1 MPDLRTTDPNP
12 RSTSIGEPH
21 GETAAHSPHHQ
32 HDHEHSHELDHEHD
46 HEDHHGHDEG
56 WLEWAR
62 VAFVAV
68 LLVLVWA
75 KVIPRVSGIDILA
88 LAGVVIGGYPIFKEA
103 IADLLERRMTME
115 LSMTIALVAA
125 SVIGEFFTALLITVF
140 VLIAEILEGM
150 TVGRGRRAI
159 RELLDLLPQTAE
171 VRSAGQVAT
180 RSLSEVKIGD
190 VLVVRPG
197 GRIPV
202 DGVVASGHSFVD
214 QSTITG
220 ESIPVEK
227 ISGTPVFAGTINQS
241 GVLEIRAEKIGRDT
255 AFGRIIEAVERAERS
270 RAPIQRTADR
280 LAGYLVYFALG
291 CAALTF
297 LITRDARSTI
307 SVIVVAGACGIAAGT
322 PLAILGAIGRAARN
336 GAIVKGGLYLE
347 ALSSVDT
354 VVLDKTGTLTLGTPE
369 IFDVHVYN
377 GYSPTEVMR
386 IAATAERFSEHPLA
400 KAIVKKA
407 SHLSLS
413 IGEPA
418 AFRYS
423 PGMGIVCEVEGKR
436 TLVGTRALLQQDGL
450 LIPEDGSASEQ
461 FSEVMVATGGR
472 LLGSIRI
479 ADVLRSEATAAVVE
493 MRGLG
498 LRTVLLTG
506 DRKEIADAIAKELG
520 VEEVQSELLPD
531 QKVAR
536 IRQLRAEGRVVAMV
550 GDGVNDA
557 PALMESN
564 VGIAMGSGTDVA
576 RESASVV
583 LLGNDLLRFVE
594 VLKVARRC
602 RTIIMANFA
611 GTLAVDSVGVVLAAF
626 GLLNPVFAALIHV
639 SSELLFILNSARLLP
654 RSIVDADAPKNIM
667 GSDRSTPP
675 GMPVLL
681 RRSQ

>member
-1 MPDLRTTDPNP
+1 MG
-12 RSTSIGEPH
+12 STSLGEPR
-21 GETAAHSPHHQ
+21 GQSAANSRNP
-32 HDHEHSHELDHEHD
+32 HEHD
-46 HEDHHGHDEG
+46 REHGDDRTEHHDHDEG

-62 VAFVAV
+62 VAFVAAV
-68 LLVLVWA
+68 LVLVWA
-75 KVIPRVSGIDILA
+75 QVIPPVHGIDILA
-88 LAGVVIGGYPIFKEA
+88 LAGVLIGGYPIFKEA
-103 IADLLERRMTME
+103 ITDLLDRHMTME

-140 VLIAEILEGM
+140 VLVAEILEGM

-171 VRSAGQVAT
+171 VRSAGQVAA
-180 RSLSEVKIGD
+180 RSLAEVQVGD
-190 VLVVRPG
+190 VVLVRPG

-202 DGVVASGHSFVD
+202 DGVVAGGHSFVD

-220 ESIPVEK
+220 ESMPVEK
-227 ISGTPVFAGTINQS
+227 ISGAPVFAGTINQS

-297 LITRDARSTI
+297 LITHNARSTI

-322 PLAILGAIGRAARN
+322 PLAILGAIGQAARK

-347 ALSSVDT
+347 VLSAVDT

-369 IFDVHVYN
+369 VFDVHAYN
-377 GYSPTEVMR
+377 GYSPRDVVRT
-386 IAATAERFSEHPLA
+386 AATAERFSEHPLA
-400 KAIVKKA
+400 KAIAKQA
-407 SHLSLS
+407 SDWALPV
-413 IGEPA
+413 GEPQ
-418 AFRYS
+418 AFRYV
-423 PGMGIVCEVEGKR
+423 PGMGIVCDVVGQR
-436 TLVGTRALLQQDGL
+436 TLVGTRGLLQQEGL
-450 LIPEDGSASEQ
+450 TVPEDGNSPEQ
-461 FSEVMVATGGR
+461 FSEVIVATGGR
-472 LLGSIRI
+472 LLGAIRI
-479 ADVLRSEATAAVVE
+479 ADVLRSEAAKAVAE
-493 MRGLG
+493 MRNLG

-506 DRKEIADAIAKELG
+506 DRREIADATAKQLG
-520 VEEVQSELLPD
+520 VDEVQAELLPD

-536 IRQLRAEGRVVAMV
+536 IRQLRSDGHTVAMV

-583 LLGNDLLRFVE
+583 LLGNDLLRFAE

-602 RTIIMANFA
+602 RAIIMANFL
-611 GTLAVDSVGVVLAAF
+611 GTLAVDSVGVGLAAF
-626 GLLNPVFAALIHV
+626 GLLNPVLAALIHV

-654 RSIVDADAPKNIM
+654 GSGADGN
-667 GSDRSTPP
+667 S
-675 GMPVLL
+675 
-681 RRSQ
+681 

>member
-1 MPDLRTTDPNP
+1 MGN
-12 RSTSIGEPH
+12 TSLGEPR
-21 GETAAHSPHHQ
+21 GQSAANSRNP
-32 HDHEHSHELDHEHD
+32 HEHD
-46 HEDHHGHDEG
+46 REHGDDRTEHHDHDEG

-62 VAFVAV
+62 VAFVAAV
-68 LLVLVWA
+68 LVLVWA
-75 KVIPRVSGIDILA
+75 HVIPPVHGIDILA
-88 LAGVVIGGYPIFKEA
+88 LAGVLIGGYPIFKEA
-103 IADLLERRMTME
+103 ITDLLDRHMTME

-140 VLIAEILEGM
+140 VLVAEILEGM

-171 VRSAGQVAT
+171 VRSAGQVAA
-180 RSLSEVKIGD
+180 RSLAEVQVGD
-190 VLVVRPG
+190 VVLVRPG

-202 DGVVASGHSFVD
+202 DGVVAGGHSFVD

-220 ESIPVEK
+220 ESMPVEK
-227 ISGTPVFAGTINQS
+227 ISGAPVFAGTINQS

-280 LAGYLVYFALG
+280 LAGYLVYFALV
-291 CAALTF
+291 CAALTL
-297 LITRDARSTI
+297 LITHNARSTI

-322 PLAILGAIGRAARN
+322 PLAILGAIGQAARK

-347 ALSSVDT
+347 VLSAVDT

-369 IFDVHVYN
+369 VFDVHAYN
-377 GYSPTEVMR
+377 GYSPRDVVRT
-386 IAATAERFSEHPLA
+386 AATAERFSEHPLA
-400 KAIVKKA
+400 KAIAKQA
-407 SHLSLS
+407 SDWALPV
-413 IGEPA
+413 GEPQ
-418 AFRYS
+418 AFRYV
-423 PGMGIVCEVEGKR
+423 PGMGIVCDVVGQR
-436 TLVGTRALLQQDGL
+436 TLVGTRGLLQQEGL
-450 LIPEDGSASEQ
+450 TVPEDGNSPEQ
-461 FSEVMVATGGR
+461 FSEVIVATGGR
-472 LLGSIRI
+472 LLGAIRI
-479 ADVLRSEATAAVVE
+479 ADVLRSEAAKAVAE
-493 MRGLG
+493 MRNLG

-506 DRKEIADAIAKELG
+506 DRREIADATAKQLG
-520 VEEVQSELLPD
+520 VDEVQAELLPD

-536 IRQLRAEGRVVAMV
+536 IRQLRADGHTVAMV

-583 LLGNDLLRFVE
+583 LLGNDLLRFAE

-602 RTIIMANFA
+602 RAIIMANFL
-611 GTLAVDSVGVVLAAF
+611 GTLAVDSVGVGLAAF
-626 GLLNPVFAALIHV
+626 GLLNPVLAALIHV

-654 RSIVDADAPKNIM
+654 GSGADGN
-667 GSDRSTPP
+667 S
-675 GMPVLL
+675 
-681 RRSQ
+681 

>member
-1 MPDLRTTDPNP
+1 MPDLNLTHEGTQ
-12 RSTSIGEPH
+12 SASK
-21 GETAAHSPHHQ
+21 GETRGQTAAGLD
-32 HDHEHSHELDHEHD
+32 HDHHE
-46 HEDHHGHDEG
+46 HEDHEQDHDHGEG
-56 WLEWAR
+56 WREWGR

-68 LLVLVWA
+68 ILLLVWLEAV
-75 KVIPRVSGIDILA
+75 PRVRGIDLLA
-88 LAGVVIGGYPIFKEA
+88 LIGILIGGYPIFKEA
-103 IADLLERRMTME
+103 VSDLRERRMTME
-115 LSMTIALVAA
+115 LSMTIALAAA
-125 SVIGEFFTALLITVF
+125 SVIGEFVTALLITVF

-159 RELLDLLPQTAE
+159 RDLLDLLPQMAE
-171 VRSAGQVAT
+171 VRSLGVVAA
-180 RSLSEVKIGD
+180 RSLSEIKVDD
-190 VLVVRPG
+190 VVLVRPG

-220 ESIPVEK
+220 ESLPVEK
-227 ISGTPVFAGTINQS
+227 ISGAPVFAGTINQS
-241 GVLEIRAEKIGRDT
+241 GILEIRAEKIGRDT

-291 CAALTF
+291 CAALTL
-297 LITRDARSTI
+297 LITHNARSTI

-322 PLAILGAIGRAARN
+322 PLAILGAIGRAAQK
-336 GAIVKGGLYLE
+336 GAIIKGGLYLE
-347 ALSSVDT
+347 VLSSVDT

-369 IFDVHVYN
+369 IFDVRVYD
-377 GYSPTEVMR
+377 GADSKDVMR

-407 SHLSLS
+407 TDWSLP

-418 AFRYS
+418 SFRYS
-423 PGMGIVCEVEGKR
+423 PGKGVVCEVDNQP
-436 TLVGTRALLQQDGL
+436 TLIGTRALLEQEGV
-450 LIPEDGSASEQ
+450 LIPDDGRASER

-472 LLGSIRI
+472 LLGAIRI
-479 ADVLRSEATAAVVE
+479 ADVLRSEATAAVAE
-493 MRGLG
+493 MRKLG

-506 DRKEIADAIAKELG
+506 DRKEIADATAKELG
-520 VEEVQSELLPD
+520 VDEVQSELLPD

-536 IRQLRAEGRVVAMV
+536 IRELRAEGRVVAMV

-583 LLGNDLLRFVE
+583 LLGNDLLRFAE
-594 VLKVARRC
+594 VLKIARRC
-602 RTIIMANFA
+602 RAIIMANFG
-611 GTLAVDSVGVVLAAF
+611 GTLAVDAVGVLLAAF
-626 GLLNPVFAALIHV
+626 GLLNPVLAALIHV

-654 RSIVDADAPKNIM
+654 RSAQT
-667 GSDRSTPP
+667 GSGTTAT
-675 GMPVLL
+675 GY
-681 RRSQ
+681 

>member
-1 MPDLRTTDPNP
+1 MGSTGLGGARGRSP
-12 RSTSIGEPH
+12 RAVRIMIG
-21 GETAAHSPHHQ
+21 AAWR
-32 HDHEHSHELDHEHD
+32 HDHDREEPPDHN
-46 HEDHHGHDEG
+46 EG
-56 WLEWAR
+56 WLEWGR
-62 VAFVAV
+62 VGFVTV
-68 LLVLVWA
+68 VLVLVWA
-75 KVIPRVSGIDILA
+75 QVVPRMGGIDILA
-88 LAGVVIGGYPIFKEA
+88 LLGVLIGGYPIFKEA

-140 VLIAEILEGM
+140 VLIAEILEGL

-159 RELLDLLPQTAE
+159 RDLLDLLPQTAE
-171 VRSAGQVAT
+171 VRSAGQVAP
-180 RSLSEVKIGD
+180 RSLSEVGIGD
-190 VLVVRPG
+190 VVLVRPG

-220 ESIPVEK
+220 ESMPVEK

-241 GVLEIRAEKIGRDT
+241 GVLEIRAEKVGRDT
-255 AFGRIIEAVERAERS
+255 AFGRIIETVERAERS

-297 LITRDARSTI
+297 LITHNSRSTI

-322 PLAILGAIGRAARN
+322 PLAILGAIGRAARK
-336 GAIVKGGLYLE
+336 GAIVKGGIHLE
-347 ALSSVDT
+347 VLSSVDT

-369 IFDVHVYN
+369 IFDVQVYN
-377 GYSPTEVMR
+377 GYNPNDVMR

-400 KAIVKKA
+400 KAIVRRA
-407 SHLSLS
+407 SDGSLPV
-413 IGEPA
+413 GEPA

-423 PGMGIVCEVEGKR
+423 PGMGIICEVEGRR
-436 TLVGTRALLQQDGL
+436 TLVGTRALLEQDGL
-450 LIPEDGSASEQ
+450 LVPRDGGTLEK
-461 FSEVMVATGGR
+461 FSEVMVASGGQ

-479 ADVLRSEATAAVVE
+479 ADVLRSEATAAVAE
-493 MRGLG
+493 MRKLG
-498 LRTVLLTG
+498 LRVVLLTG
-506 DRKEIADAIAKELG
+506 DRKEIADATAKELG
-520 VEEVQSELLPD
+520 VDEVQSEMMPD

-536 IRQLRAEGRVVAMV
+536 VRQLRAEGRVVAMI

-583 LLGNDLLRFVE
+583 LLGNDLVRFTE

-602 RTIIMANFA
+602 RRIIMANFA
-611 GTLAVDSVGVVLAAF
+611 GTLGVDSVGVLLAAF

-639 SSELLFILNSARLLP
+639 TSELLFILNSARLLP
-654 RSIVDADAPKNIM
+654 SLGTDINRS
-667 GSDRSTPP
+667 G
-675 GMPVLL
+675 VLE
-681 RRSQ
+681 

>member
-1 MPDLRTTDPNP
+1 MPDLNLTHEGTQ
-12 RSTSIGEPH
+12 SASK
-21 GETAAHSPHHQ
+21 GETRGQTAAGLD
-32 HDHEHSHELDHEHD
+32 HDHHE
-46 HEDHHGHDEG
+46 HEDHEQDHDHGEG
-56 WLEWAR
+56 WREWGR

-68 LLVLVWA
+68 ILLLVWLEAV
-75 KVIPRVSGIDILA
+75 PRVRGIDLLA
-88 LAGVVIGGYPIFKEA
+88 LIGILIGGYPIFKEA
-103 IADLLERRMTME
+103 VSDLRERRMTME

-125 SVIGEFFTALLITVF
+125 SVIGEFVTALLITVF

-159 RELLDLLPQTAE
+159 RDLLDLLPQMAE
-171 VRSAGQVAT
+171 VRSLGVVAA
-180 RSLSEVKIGD
+180 RSLSEIKVDD
-190 VLVVRPG
+190 VVLVRPG

-220 ESIPVEK
+220 ESLPVEK
-227 ISGTPVFAGTINQS
+227 ISGAPVFAGTINQS
-241 GVLEIRAEKIGRDT
+241 GILEIRAEKIGRDT

-291 CAALTF
+291 CAALTL
-297 LITRDARSTI
+297 LITHNARSTI

-322 PLAILGAIGRAARN
+322 PLAILGAIGRAARK
-336 GAIVKGGLYLE
+336 GAIIKGGLYLE
-347 ALSSVDT
+347 VLSSVDT

-369 IFDVHVYN
+369 IFDVRVYD
-377 GYSPTEVMR
+377 GADSKDVMR

-407 SHLSLS
+407 TDWSLP

-418 AFRYS
+418 SFRYS
-423 PGMGIVCEVEGKR
+423 PGKGVVCEVDNQP
-436 TLVGTRALLQQDGL
+436 TLIGTRALLEQEGV
-450 LIPEDGSASEQ
+450 LIPDDGRASER

-472 LLGSIRI
+472 LLGAIRI
-479 ADVLRSEATAAVVE
+479 ADVLRSEATAAVAE
-493 MRGLG
+493 MRKLG

-506 DRKEIADAIAKELG
+506 DRKEIADATAKELG
-520 VEEVQSELLPD
+520 VDEVQSELLPD

-536 IRQLRAEGRVVAMV
+536 IRELRAEGRVVAMV

-583 LLGNDLLRFVE
+583 LLGNDLLRFAE
-594 VLKVARRC
+594 VLKIARRC
-602 RTIIMANFA
+602 RAIIMANFG
-611 GTLAVDSVGVVLAAF
+611 GTLAVDAVGVLLAAF
-626 GLLNPVFAALIHV
+626 GLLNPVLAALIHV

-654 RSIVDADAPKNIM
+654 RSAQT
-667 GSDRSTPP
+667 GSGTTAT
-675 GMPVLL
+675 GY
-681 RRSQ
+681 